1 MNQNNKYIIGLTG
14 GIATGK
20 STVANILKKC
30 GFKVIDYDNISREII
45 SKDIDTI
52 ELIRQSFGDEF
63 VVDGTINRKKLGEYI
78 FSNTEKREILNDITH
93 NRIIDISIDALNSYD
108 DEIVFM
114 DIPLLFESWKRIE
127 EKGIVFDEVWLVS
140 SDFEV
145 QKARL
150 IERDQIS
157 SDYAETKISSQ
168 MPLKEKSE
176 KSDIIIDNNGNLE
189 ELESKVK
196 HEIQN
201 LQERTNKGMV
211 RSLKKIIKVVLWI
224 VIFIFAAYLL
234 LNMKYPLSYV
244 ETIDK
249 YAEEYGVDKYLVYSM
264 INTESGFNKEAQSHK
279 GAKGLMQIMPMT
291 SEEICGNL
299 SEDIE
304 SMDMSDP
311 ETNIKYGVYY
321 IKQLLDKYE
330 GNVEVALA
338 AYNAGMGNVK
348 NWLESTINIED
359 FTNSVNI
366 NETKNY
372 ISKVNNGRDMY
383 KLLYD
388 DLKIQ
393 SLFNGDNNIK
403 IMNDIKALLKDVK
416 TKVGQLM

>member
-1 MNQNNKYIIGLTG
+1 M
-14 GIATGK
+14 
-20 STVANILKKC
+20 S
-30 GFKVIDYDNISREII
+30 
-45 SKDIDTI
+45 
-52 ELIRQSFGDEF
+52 
-63 VVDGTINRKKLGEYI
+63 
-78 FSNTEKREILNDITH
+78 
-93 NRIIDISIDALNSYD
+93 
-108 DEIVFM
+108 
-114 DIPLLFESWKRIE
+114 
-127 EKGIVFDEVWLVS
+127 
-140 SDFEV
+140 
-145 QKARL
+145 
-150 IERDQIS
+150 
-157 SDYAETKISSQ
+157 
-168 MPLKEKSE
+168 
-176 KSDIIIDNNGNLE
+176 
-189 ELESKVK
+189 
-196 HEIQN
+196 
-201 LQERTNKGMV
+201 
-211 RSLKKIIKVVLWI
+211 
-224 VIFIFAAYLL
+224 AAYLL

-279 GAKGLMQIMPMT
+279 GAKGLMQLMPMT

-299 SEDIE
+299 SEDVN
-304 SMDMSDP
+304 SLDMADP

-366 NETKNY
+366 NETKKY
-372 ISKVNNGRDMY
+372 ISKVNSGRDMY

-403 IMNDIKALLKDVK
+403 IMNDIKSLLKDVK

>member
-1 MNQNNKYIIGLTG
+1 
-14 GIATGK
+14 
-20 STVANILKKC
+20 
-30 GFKVIDYDNISREII
+30 
-45 SKDIDTI
+45 
-52 ELIRQSFGDEF
+52 
-63 VVDGTINRKKLGEYI
+63 
-78 FSNTEKREILNDITH
+78 
-93 NRIIDISIDALNSYD
+93 
-108 DEIVFM
+108 
-114 DIPLLFESWKRIE
+114 
-127 EKGIVFDEVWLVS
+127 
-140 SDFEV
+140 
-145 QKARL
+145 
-150 IERDQIS
+150 
-157 SDYAETKISSQ
+157 
-168 MPLKEKSE
+168 
-176 KSDIIIDNNGNLE
+176 
-189 ELESKVK
+189 
-196 HEIQN
+196 
-201 LQERTNKGMV
+201 
-211 RSLKKIIKVVLWI
+211 
-224 VIFIFAAYLL
+224 
-234 LNMKYPLSYV
+234 
-244 ETIDK
+244 
-249 YAEEYGVDKYLVYSM
+249 
-264 INTESGFNKEAQSHK
+264 
-279 GAKGLMQIMPMT
+279 GLMQIMPMT

-359 FTNSVNI
+359 FTNNVNI

-372 ISKVNNGRDMY
+372 ISKVNKGRDMY